1 MQSKPSSLQGRGLL
15 FDSLSSLAIIAILTV
30 ISTVSSAGTLF
41 IVATPIGNLGDMTY
55 RAVETLRQVDLIACE
70 DTRTSQTLLS
80 HFDIHKPLVSYHNF
94 NERKVTEKLISRLQL
109 GESIALIS
117 DAGTPSIS
125 DPGFIIV
132 RGAIAAGITVVPIP
146 GASASISALAISGLP
161 TDAFIFYG
169 FLPQTQGKRRTVI
182 ESLAD
187 RRETLVFYESPFKIH
202 KLIDLLFELMGNRQ
216 VVLCRE
222 LTKKFEE
229 IIRGDLEAV
238 RSGIAGRVLKGEIT
252 LVVEGRTRKA
262 ERGGSDRDEE

>member
-1 MQSKPSSLQGRGLL
+1 M
-15 FDSLSSLAIIAILTV
+15 
-30 ISTVSSAGTLF
+30 STSGTLY

-70 DTRTSQTLLS
+70 DTRTSQTLLH

-109 GESIALIS
+109 GENIALIS

-132 RGAIAAGITVVPIP
+132 RSAIAAGVPIVPIP
-146 GASASISALAISGLP
+146 GASAAISALAISGLP
-161 TDAFIFYG
+161 TDAFIFHG

-187 RRETLVFYESPFKIH
+187 RRETIVLYESPFKIH
-202 KLIDLLFELMGNRQ
+202 KLIELLYELLGNRQ

-229 IIRGDLEAV
+229 TIRCDLESLRTA
-238 RSGIAGRVLKGEIT
+238 IAGRVLKGEIT
-252 LVVEGRTRKA
+252 LVVEGRTRKS
-262 ERGGSDRDEE
+262 ERNDEQEDDD

>member
-1 MQSKPSSLQGRGLL
+1 MFREPFLHKVGLPTRV
-15 FDSLSSLAIIAILTV
+15 LSPLAFTLIPAVILSM
-30 ISTVSSAGTLF
+30 STSGTLY

-70 DTRTSQTLLS
+70 DTRTSQTLLH

-109 GESIALIS
+109 GENIALIS

-132 RGAIAAGITVVPIP
+132 RSAIAAGVPIVPIP
-146 GASASISALAISGLP
+146 GASAAISALAISGLP
-161 TDAFIFYG
+161 TDAFIFHG

-182 ESLAD
+182 DSLAD
-187 RRETLVFYESPFKIH
+187 RRETIVLYESPFKIH
-202 KLIDLLFELMGNRQ
+202 KLIELLYELLGNRQ

-229 IIRGDLEAV
+229 TIRCDLESLRTA
-238 RSGIAGRVLKGEIT
+238 IAGRVLKGEIT
-252 LVVEGRTRKA
+252 LVVEGRTRKS
-262 ERGGSDRDEE
+262 ERNDEQEDDD